1 MSETVKISVRNLV
14 EFILREGDIDL
25 RRTAGADKEQMQL
38 GARIHRKIQRQMG
51 SDYHAEVPLKMEVLC
66 EGFTLCL
73 EGRADGI
80 IKREDEIVIDEIK
93 GVLREL
99 KYIEEPVAVHLAQ
112 AKCYAYMYASQNH
125 LEEIQIQMTY
135 CQMETEEI
143 KRFLQTFSIE
153 ELKTWMEDVIKRY
166 EKWAKFQMEWRKVS
180 ESPSDRFSFHMHTEK
195 GRRNL
200 RCLCIELF

>member
-14 EFILREGDIDL
+14 EFILREGDIDQ

-38 GARIHRKIQRQMG
+38 GARIHRK
-51 SDYHAEVPLKMEVLC
+51 
-66 EGFTLCL
+66 
-73 EGRADGI
+73 I

-180 ESPSDRFSFHMHTEK
+180 ICIPRRAEGTCDVCVSNYFKGKETFHTGAYRDRKDDGDGVSGGESSRRRV
-195 GRRNL
+195 GR
-200 RCLCIELF
+200 